1 MVKPPAQSGGVT
13 HWELL
18 LSLVSASDFF
28 QVICSTARWHLQL
41 VALGEGRLPRF
52 LGFSAQGPRPQ
63 LSVHRHAHPG
73 AQEILASDIWPAGPH
88 SVISWLGHLAVCVP
102 DYKTGSISFFM
113 R

>member
-41 VALGEGRLPRF
+41 VALGEGRLHN
-52 LGFSAQGPRPQ
+52 SW
-63 LSVHRHAHPG
+63 
-73 AQEILASDIWPAGPH
+73 AS
-88 SVISWLGHLAVCVP
+88 LLRVP
-102 DYKTGSISFFM
+102 DHRYQCTDVHTQELRRFWHQTSGLRVPTLSSPGWVT
-113 R
+113 